1 MVCIHGKTLALSRL
15 TTSISGGQ
23 PAGRASLHISCPVH
37 HIAGITSTSG
47 LPTGYGGA
55 LPHPLLVPTGGRT
68 QERKSDDFKTFC
80 MWLETHG
87 PFGVIVDG
95 ANLAMFGQNNP
106 DGGFDFRQIAAAL
119 GHARARHP
127 ELKPL
132 VVGRPPSPHL
142 STRGACLAWS
152 VQIPFIFRR
161 QWRSVANPSFR
172 VVLGNIRRVPLLCS
186 GSGLIPPGLCRRLQV
201 GSELAELSCAASRGH
216 SHSAPS
222 CVHRLLNVKLSGW
235 DVTSEWP
242 NRLLSLVP

>member
-23 PAGRASLHISCPVH
+23 PGGRASLHISCPVH

-55 LPHPLLVPTGGRT
+55 LPRPLLVPTGGRT

-132 VVGRPPSPHL
+132 VVGRPPPPPVHS
-142 STRGACLAWS
+142 
-152 VQIPFIFRR
+152 
-161 QWRSVANPSFR
+161 RSVPRLVSADSLHSPSSMEISGQSFFPGGPWEHPPSATAVFWLWSDTARALPETAGR
-172 VVLGNIRRVPLLCS
+172 V
-186 GSGLIPPGLCRRLQV
+186 
-201 GSELAELSCAASRGH
+201 
-216 SHSAPS
+216 
-222 CVHRLLNVKLSGW
+222 
-235 DVTSEWP
+235 
-242 NRLLSLVP
+242 